1 MRRDTVP
8 RERRRESSTG
18 IYHIVLQGQEGLGLF
33 REEKDCR
40 SFQYLLDSKLE
51 DMGNVDMECSYMG
64 KNHFHAIIRTD
75 YRDMSDFC
83 SRLSSSYAWAYNE
96 EHNRR
101 GSIFAR
107 RFLSEPIENS
117 KEYEQVIQYL
127 EKHRRNAHW
136 RMNPFY
142 EFENW
147 REEVDRIP
155 VIMDVPAD
163 LHRQKVT
170 IFARIAI
177 KEMRQMELLRVEELV
192 GQEKIWIGIQK
203 EAKRLFGYSRDFN
216 KIVNDFLRNGNKLAP
231 QLEKGYNKKQ
241 KSTVEANH
249 ILPKKWR

>member
-1 MRRDTVP
+1 
-8 RERRRESSTG
+8 
-18 IYHIVLQGQEGLGLF
+18 
-33 REEKDCR
+33 
-40 SFQYLLDSKLE
+40 
-51 DMGNVDMECSYMG
+51 
-64 KNHFHAIIRTD
+64 
-75 YRDMSDFC
+75 
-83 SRLSSSYAWAYNE
+83 
-96 EHNRR
+96 
-101 GSIFAR
+101 
-107 RFLSEPIENS
+107 
-117 KEYEQVIQYL
+117 
-127 EKHRRNAHW
+127 
-136 RMNPFY
+136 MNPFY

-147 REEVDRIP
+147 REEVDRTP

-170 IFARIAI
+170 ILARIAI

-192 GQEKIWIGIQK
+192 EQEKIWIGIQK